1 MSENELKQLQER
13 AQALETQIQD
23 IDDEMERCVQAI
35 GAGDDPRRTIAFLR
49 DRFNAQLGYMYDLG
63 KVEARLED
71 FANRAREQG
80 DLEREEGVASALI
93 ERLPLAPVDYLD
105 WLRPDLEEPDQEHRQ
120 EDHDRRDEGEERMLT
135 EMHRD
140 DVEPEEYRDF
150 YRR

>member
-23 IDDEMERCVQAI
+23 IDDEMERCVQ
-35 GAGDDPRRTIAFLR
+35 GLGSGEDPRRAIAFLR

-71 FANRAREQG
+71 FATRAHEQDG
-80 DLEREEGVASALI
+80 DSREGVAASALI
-93 ERLPLAPVDYLD
+93 ERLPPAREDYLD
-105 WLRPDLEEPDQEHRQ
+105 WLRPELEEPEQEHRQ
-120 EDHDRRDEGEERMLT
+120 EDPDRRDEGEERLLT

-140 DVEPEEYRDF
+140 DLGPGRG
-150 YRR
+150 